1 MPGLG
6 AGMGLKR
13 GSTAITTP
21 WETKYLSSGRTL
33 SSRAALAVW
42 RTRDQGAHVMNLL
55 NRPARFLGLLM
66 LSAVACTKTCGDSD
80 DADDSSESAYFP
92 VPLAPVDHSKDP
104 PTPLEILE
112 AKCKWPCDAP
122 GCIKAPGR
130 SVCQVRCETD
140 ADCPAQSIC
149 VCEADGCS
157 FGRGEFFD
165 IPIAENSCFPLLPGM
180 TDSLEECRREKNCT
194 KHPGAGPPRH

>member
-1 MPGLG
+1 MPGFG
-6 AGMGLKR
+6 AGMGQKR
-13 GSTAITTP
+13 GRTAITIP
-21 WETKYLSSGRTL
+21 WETKYLSPGRTL

-42 RTRDQGAHVMNLL
+42 RTRDQGAYVMNLL
-55 NRPARFLGLLM
+55 NRPARFLGLLV
-66 LSAVACTKTCGDSD
+66 LLAVACTKACGDSD
-80 DADDSSESAYFP
+80 EADDPCEPTYFSDSDGVGP
-92 VPLAPVDHSKDP
+92 IKH
-104 PTPLEILE
+104 PTPLEVME
-112 AKCKWPCDAP
+112 AKCTWPCDAP

-130 SVCQVRCETD
+130 RVCQVRCETD

-157 FGRGEFFD
+157 FRRGDFFD

-180 TDSLEECRREKNCT
+180 TDPLEECRREKNGT